1 MEPERTAPG
10 SPADLGSK
18 ETPGGPANSCKE
30 KHTMQDIFSDIQN
43 VVERSNIIN
52 VSINQFKYNNI
63 LHYCRLAVLNI

>member
-18 ETPGGPANSCKE
+18 ETPGGPANSGKE

-52 VSINQFKYNNI
+52 VSINQF
-63 LHYCRLAVLNI
+63 